1 MTAPHF
7 NALAIP
13 EIAGLDSRV
22 SLIRIPPE
30 LDVPLT
36 PRVRKI
42 VDAPE
47 FRRLAEISQLGL
59 VSLVYPGAR
68 HTRFEHSLGV
78 YRLSLLF
85 LRRLANDPRFAK
97 TVRIEDVPVLI
108 AAALLHDIGHWPC
121 CHLIEDLELPGIRH
135 HESIAARFIT
145 KGRIG
150 SILRNDWHI
159 DPDDVLTLLEKTPV
173 KRRTED
179 TEDEYRRRSKAYRLF
194 MSIISG
200 PIDID
205 KMDYLLRDSIGCGVP
220 YGHHFDQERLIGC
233 LCLNEAGDGL
243 AISDKGRTAAE
254 LMVFARYVMFSE
266 VYWHHTVRAAT
277 VMFQRAFEIL
287 WSHYP
292 KRESLVETALDTPF
306 ENWLQ
311 ILRNFCESS
320 LQDAAIPE
328 QTRLD
333 CADALHLLGG
343 IFSARR
349 SIYKRVRQISVMEA
363 PEIYAI
369 LAGRPYPV
377 LRQFAKYLVEEIR
390 RNAPESLGVGH
401 AVTETGRL
409 PRLADS
415 DILVD
420 SPPRA
425 KEIEFRISVFYPNEQ
440 KYRPLQN
447 VSPVVRAL
455 ADEQFEH
462 HVKKI
467 RIFAA
472 AEIAESL
479 RKIPNLDDLICKAA
493 AKVPRPKPDR

>member
-1 MTAPHF
+1 VTSPLF

-13 EIAGLDSRV
+13 EVAQLDSRI

-36 PRVRKI
+36 ARVRKI
-42 VDAPE
+42 IDATE
-47 FRRLAEISQLGL
+47 FRRLAEIPQLGL

-85 LRRLANDPRFAK
+85 LRRLSNDPRFAQ
-97 TVRIEDVPVLI
+97 TVRLEDVTVLI

-121 CHLIEDLELPGIRH
+121 CHLIEDLELPGIRN
-135 HESIAARFIT
+135 HESMAERFIARG
-145 KGRIG
+145 KIG
-150 SILRNDWHI
+150 TILRREWNI

-173 KRRTED
+173 KRRRGES
-179 TEDEYRRRSKAYRLF
+179 ENEYQRRSKVYRLF

-205 KMDYLLRDSIGCGVP
+205 KMDYLVRDSLGCGVP

-243 AISDKGRTAAE
+243 AISEKGRTAAE

-292 KRESLVETALDTPF
+292 TREALVETALETSF
-306 ENWLQ
+306 EGWLQ
-311 ILRNFCESS
+311 MLRRSCETS
-320 LQDAAIPE
+320 LQNASLPE
-328 QTRLD
+328 EARLD
-333 CADALHLLGG
+333 CADALRLLGG
-343 IFSARR
+343 IFSAKR
-349 SIYKRVRQISVMEA
+349 SIYKRVRQFSVMES

-377 LRQFAKYLVEEIR
+377 LRQFTGYMVDEIR
-390 RNAPESLGVGH
+390 RNKGNITL
-401 AVTETGRL
+401 RKN
-409 PRLADS
+409 

-420 SPPRA
+420 SPPKT
-425 KEIEFRISVFYPNEQ
+425 KEIEFKISVFYPVEN
-440 KYRPLQN
+440 KYRPLHD

-462 HVKKI
+462 NVKKI
-467 RIFAA
+467 RIFAR
-472 AEIAESL
+472 AEIAETL
-479 RKIPNLDDLICKAA
+479 RQIPNLDELIRHAA
-493 AKVPRPKPDR
+493 TKVVS